1 MADTH
6 FNDNP
11 AVHQHWMTLALAQ
24 AQQALTLSDPNP
36 RVGCVLVNDDQ
47 QCIGMGFTQ
56 AVGGPHA
63 EVMALRHAQENGNSI
78 QGATAY
84 VTLEPCSHYGRTPPC
99 SQALIQAG
107 VKTVVIAAV
116 DPNPQVCGQGIAQ
129 LEQAGITVHTGIMAQ
144 QSEELNIGFFSR
156 MKRKRPWVRLKL
168 ACSLDGKTALNN
180 GQSQWIT
187 SEAARADGHHFRA
200 RASAILTGIGTIL
213 TDDPMLNVRAIE
225 VQKQPWHVILDT
237 HLQTPPQAQIF
248 KNAGQKLIYTLNT
261 DQTKYGQLQQA
272 GATVLKAV
280 LANDNRMDLSWVLH
294 NLAQYECNELHIEA
308 GATLSA
314 SFLKA
319 GLVDELL
326 IYIAPR
332 LIGRGQELLP
342 TLEINTLAQTLDYHF
357 NDVQRVGDDLRLLL
371 RQKTNHINPL

>member
-63 EVMALRHAQENGNSI
+63 EVMALRHAKENGNSI

-129 LEQAGITVHTGIMAQ
+129 LEQAGITVHTSIMAQ

-342 TLEINTLAQTLDYHF
+342 TLEINTLAQTLDFHF
-357 NDVQRVGDDLRLLL
+357 NDVQRVGVDLRLLL